1 MNNHTASLEIT
12 VNVYESVRVVT
23 ETCVLDE

>member
-1 MNNHTASLEIT
+1 MNDQTASLEIT
-12 VNVYESVRVVT
+12 ERVVRVVT